1 MTNTMN
7 TETVLTDVAEMYVE
21 AKRAAE
27 EADANLK
34 AARELVLS
42 LVQDDATT
50 SDGTR
55 VAVVMQRRESYNFE
69 LLSAALTPQMLE
81 LVTKRSI
88 MADQVR
94 SAVELGLIRDDVAGA
109 ALSVAE
115 VHTVRVYPTI

>member
-1 MTNTMN
+1 MN